1 MIGDDSIELVAQLT
15 SIGLEEREARLYV
28 HLCTRG
34 PCRASDAAASVRLKR
49 TETYRTLEAL
59 MKRGFVKAHLTR
71 PVVYEAVSPD
81 VVFSELLAHH
91 EERRTEMER
100 LRERVAKLAND
111 ASERIESSRH
121 GYKILQGRRAIL
133 TSVDSMLRQSQVQH
147 SLVSTTFT
155 SVQTAPQNRAFQTMV
170 RRAAEGLPMRLLFRE
185 TPGMERALAP
195 LTAHKNVAV
204 RFFEPQHP
212 IRFSIA
218 DAREIA
224 IWLVNDPSPG
234 LDAREDIAMW
244 TNAPDF
250 VRAQEMLYE
259 ALWRDARPYARTGR

>member
-1 MIGDDSIELVAQLT
+1 MQGDDSIELVAQLT

-28 HLCTRG
+28 HLCTQG
-34 PCRASDAAASVRLKR
+34 PARASDAAASARLKR

-59 MKRGFVKAHLTR
+59 MKRGFVKAHLAR

-100 LRERVAKLAND
+100 LRERVARLATD
-111 ASERIESSRH
+111 ASQRMESARH

-133 TSVDSMLRQSQVQH
+133 SSVDSMLRQSQTHH

-155 SVQTAPQNRAFQTMV
+155 PVQAAPQNRAYQTML

-195 LTAHKNVAV
+195 IAAHSNVSV
-204 RFFEPQHP
+204 RFFEPEHP
-212 IRFSIA
+212 IRFTVM
-218 DAREIA
+218 DGREIA
-224 IWLVNDPSPG
+224 IWLVNDPSPA
-234 LDAREDIAMW
+234 LDARDDVAMW

-250 VRAQEMLYE
+250 VRAQEMLYD
-259 ALWRDARPYARTGR
+259 ALWRDARPLARTGR